1 MENIQQRNNI
11 VKWAGLLLVLGGIAT
26 RRIDKLGDTY
36 VLLAIAGFA
45 LLALFQGLNLKTYLK
60 ATQESGARKKG
71 PIVYFTTMMA
81 LFAVFAVLCLR
92 RLIQDTL

>member
-1 MENIQQRNNI
+1 MENNLKRLNI

-26 RRIDKLGDTY
+26 QRIDKLGDTY

-45 LLALFQGLNLKTYLK
+45 LLALFQGLNLTTYLK

-71 PIVYFTTMMA
+71 PIVYFTAMMV